1 MTIWRSCSEAIK
13 ADNNYDRPG
22 GRDLAVHDASV
33 FGPAYS
39 PYQDTEPTHDPTRH
53 LQLRAA
59 SAYN

>member
-22 GRDLAVHDASV
+22 GRDPLFMMHRFLVQPTLHIK
-33 FGPAYS
+33 
-39 PYQDTEPTHDPTRH
+39 DTEPTHDPTRH